1 MVDRKISEFNVSTSL
16 TTSDLFTF
24 VVNGTNKT
32 IAFSDFKAGLGVT
45 GTLSQVGAPLGAPVL
60 EVESPSA
67 FNIRNM
73 EDGAGMSFSVSAQN
87 GIIGKWNVS
96 QDATGV
102 SLTSGLNNL
111 QPVISSLTAGQGISI
126 VKNGNAVM
134 LTNTVDPE
142 TGLSNRIVVTQAS
155 DFSGTID
162 STKEYFLDGVIDMTG
177 SGIEIEVPVNGIN
190 ISGYNFD
197 LSKLI
202 CSDDNYT
209 LFTSPVGGSGD
220 MLGKDY
226 AIEVTGANSQVYN
239 ITDATG
245 LNAFEFARINYNDCT
260 SLGTITDY
268 RQGLEVGTGRF
279 GGKPQLTLAGT
290 WLGGYFIDT
299 SIVRSLDDGA
309 YSLFSAGAG
318 FTMASRF
325 RSNQNIDLPAS
336 ASFIDFA
343 VGNFVNPSTLQLDG
357 CIVTRNGV
365 FDASDVN
372 ITPNVSASDL
382 VSEWMGNNGI
392 NNTFVGGESNIT
404 TEVTTTITTT
414 ATFED
419 LLGTYTASD
428 LQHFDVPANG
438 QLRHL
443 GDSPREYSIKGQL
456 VIESVAND
464 EVDLKIVIFR
474 DATTS
479 FEDGK
484 TVRRVINNLQGGRNV
499 AYFVLDDNIT
509 LDKNDYAKLQV
520 AQVTPSTNDIT
531 AELDSFFIVEA
542 R

>member
-1 MVDRKISEFNVSTSL
+1 MTSQKISQFNVSTSL
-16 TTSDLFTF
+16 NTSDLFTF

-32 IAFSDFKAGLGVT
+32 IAYSDFKADLGVT
-45 GTLSQVGAPLGAPVL
+45 GSLSQTGSALSAPILDVVSST
-60 EVESPSA
+60 EYQ
-67 FNIRNM
+67 IRNM
-73 EDGAGMSFSVSAQN
+73 ENGAGISFSVSAEN
-87 GIIGKWNVS
+87 GVIGKWNVS

-102 SLTSGLNNL
+102 SLTSGLNNA

-126 VKNGNAVM
+126 VKDGDAVT

-142 TGLSNRIVVTQAS
+142 TGLSNRVVVTQAS

-245 LNAFEFARINYNDCT
+245 FNAFEFARINYNDCT

-279 GGKPQLTLAGT
+279 GGQPQLTLAGT

-318 FTMASRF
+318 FA
-325 RSNQNIDLPAS
+325 
-336 ASFIDFA
+336 
-343 VGNFVNPSTLQLDG
+343 
-357 CIVTRNGV
+357 
-365 FDASDVN
+365 
-372 ITPNVSASDL
+372 
-382 VSEWMGNNGI
+382 
-392 NNTFVGGESNIT
+392 
-404 TEVTTTITTT
+404 
-414 ATFED
+414 
-419 LLGTYTASD
+419 
-428 LQHFDVPANG
+428 
-438 QLRHL
+438 
-443 GDSPREYSIKGQL
+443 IK
-456 VIESVAND
+456 
-464 EVDLKIVIFR
+464 
-474 DATTS
+474 T
-479 FEDGK
+479 
-484 TVRRVINNLQGGRNV
+484 
-499 AYFVLDDNIT
+499 
-509 LDKNDYAKLQV
+509 
-520 AQVTPSTNDIT
+520 
-531 AELDSFFIVEA
+531 
-542 R
+542 